1 MYQKMKLPIK
11 LAVVDDHALFRK
23 GFVTLLNEFKEFEVV
38 IEASNGVELLEQLKK
53 KSVDVILLD
62 IQMPMMDGIEVTE
75 RLQFKKGYTK
85 IIMITSHNE
94 DEFINHL
101 ISKGANGFLLKNQDI
116 EVVVDAIYGVIEN
129 GYYFNDKVSKAMV
142 KALLKNGQITPS
154 FVKKTLSARE
164 IEVIKLISQELTSKE
179 IAEKLFISPRSVDGH
194 KERILEKTKAKNSI
208 GIIMYAIKH
217 HLI

>member
-1 MYQKMKLPIK
+1 MKLPIK

-23 GFVTLLNEFKEFEVV
+23 GFIALLKDFPELDVV
-38 IEASNGVELLEQLKK
+38 IEASNGEELLELLKK
-53 KSVDVILLD
+53 KKVDVILLD
-62 IQMPMMDGIEVTE
+62 IQMPVMDGIETAA
-75 RLQFKKGYTK
+75 RLQFNNGDTK

-101 ISKGANGFLLKNQDI
+101 ISKGVNGFLLKNQDI

-142 KALLKNGQITPS
+142 KALVQNGQITPS
-154 FVKKTLSARE
+154 FIKKTLTTRE
-164 IEVIKLISQELTSKE
+164 LEIIRLISKELTSKE

-217 HLI
+217 QLL